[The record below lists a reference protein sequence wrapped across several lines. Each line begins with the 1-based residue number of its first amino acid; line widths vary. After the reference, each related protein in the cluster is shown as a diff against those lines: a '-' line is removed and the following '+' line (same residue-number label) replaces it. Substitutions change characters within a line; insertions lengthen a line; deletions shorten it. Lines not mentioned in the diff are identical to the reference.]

1 MLKVQLPDSVTQK
14 LDQHWPA
21 IKPYIELMRL
31 DKPIGIYL
39 LLWPTLWAL
48 WVAAEGLP
56 DFSVLVIFVLGVILM
71 RSAGCVINDYAD
83 RKVDGHVK
91 RTSERPLI
99 TGAVSSKQALTLFAS
114 LVFASFILVLF
125 TNQLTIL
132 LSAGGLALA
141 SVYPFMKRHTHLP
154 QVVLGAAFSWAIPM
168 AFAAQAEAL
177 PKYLWLIYI
186 ANLSWTVAY
195 DTMYAMVD
203 RDDDIK
209 IGVKSTAILFGDA
222 DKFMIGVLHGIAI
235 FCLFLLGS
243 ELALNAFYYLGLA
256 IASGIMIYLHI
267 KIKDRSREACFDA
280 FRQSHWIGIS
290 ILIGLMLAYI

>member
-1 MLKVQLPDSVTQK
+1 MQLPSSVTQQF
-14 LDQHWPA
+14 DQHWPT
-21 IKPYIELMRL
+21 IKPYFELMRL

-48 WVAAEGLP
+48 WVAAEGIP
-56 DFSVLVIFVLGVILM
+56 DFSVLLIFVLGVVFM

-99 TGAVSSKQALTLFAS
+99 TGAVTSKQALTLFAG
-114 LVFASFILVLF
+114 LVISSFILVLF
-125 TNQLTIL
+125 TNQLTIM
-132 LSAGGLALA
+132 LSVGGLALA
-141 SVYPFMKRHTHLP
+141 SIYPFMKRHTHLP

-168 AFAAQAEAL
+168 AFAAQSNEL

-222 DKFMIGVLHGIAI
+222 DKFMIALLHAIAI

-243 ELALNAFYYLGLA
+243 ELALNGFYYLGLTVATA
-256 IASGIMIYLHI
+256 IMVYLHI
-267 KIKDRSREACFDA
+267 KIKNRDREACFEA
-280 FRQSHWIGIS
+280 FRQSHWVGVAILAGIVLS
-290 ILIGLMLAYI
+290 YL